1 MATESYNS
9 ILDRMS
15 GLNSLATHIEEI
27 TKGKNA
33 QTEGMLKLIASM
45 SAKINDVRENV
56 NKIRSGSVA
65 IGNRIKEIIK
75 SSDDTQKANLQ
86 KIKDSITKLGNVS
99 DLNASISG
107 LDKDV
112 SLLVEKAMGAGAGA
126 GADDDAG
133 AGAGAG
139 AGADAGEEG
148 SMFREAV
155 GPNGEPLK
163 GGYTY
168 GKSRHRGKDR
178 RRRTKKSRRK
188 GKGNY
193 KR

>member
-1 MATESYNS
+1 MEKSESYNA

-15 GLNSLATHIEEI
+15 GLTSLATHIEEI
-27 TKGKNA
+27 TKGKTD
-33 QTEGMLKLIASM
+33 QTEGMLRLIASM

-86 KIKDSITKLGNVS
+86 KIKDSITKLGNVA
-99 DLNASISG
+99 DLNASITG

-112 SLLVEKAMGAGAGA
+112 SLLVEKAMGAGA
-126 GADDDAG
+126 DAG
-133 AGAGAG
+133 AGAGA
-139 AGADAGEEG
+139 DEEG
-148 SMFREAV
+148 SMFKDAV

-188 GKGNY
+188 GDK

>member
-1 MATESYNS
+1 MAAESYNS

-15 GLNSLATHIEEI
+15 GLTSLATHIEEI

-56 NKIRSGSVA
+56 NKIRSGSVE
-65 IGNRIKEIIK
+65 INNRIKGFIK

-86 KIKDSITKLGNVS
+86 KIKDSITKLGNVA
-99 DLNASISG
+99 DLNASIAG

-112 SLLVEKAMGAGAGA
+112 SLLVEKAMGAGAG
-126 GADDDAG
+126 DDSDEDA
-133 AGAGAG
+133 AAAV
-139 AGADAGEEG
+139 EEA
-148 SMFREAV
+148 SIFREAD
-155 GPNGEPLK
+155 GPNGEPIK

-168 GKSRHRGKDR
+168 GKSRHRGKNR

-188 GKGNY
+188 GDK

>member
-1 MATESYNS
+1 METESYNA

-27 TKGKNA
+27 TKGKNT

-56 NKIRSGSVA
+56 NKIRSGSEA
-65 IGNRIKEIIK
+65 INNKIKEIIK

-99 DLNASISG
+99 DLNASITG

-112 SLLVEKAMGAGAGA
+112 SLLVEKTMGAN
-126 GADDDAG
+126 D
-133 AGAGAG
+133 GAGAG
-139 AGADAGEEG
+139 AGADAD
-148 SMFREAV
+148 EAV

-178 RRRTKKSRRK
+178 RKRTKKSRRK
-188 GKGNY
+188 GNY

>member
-15 GLNSLATHIEEI
+15 GLTSLATHIEEI

-112 SLLVEKAMGAGAGA
+112 SLLVEKAMGAGAGDGSDAGAAA
-126 GADDDAG
+126 GAD
-133 AGAGAG
+133 
-139 AGADAGEEG
+139 EEG
-148 SMFREAV
+148 SMFKDAV

-188 GKGNY
+188 GDK

>member
-1 MATESYNS
+1 MATESYNA

-15 GLNSLATHIEEI
+15 GLNSLASHIEEI

-99 DLNASISG
+99 DLNASIIG

-112 SLLVEKAMGAGAGA
+112 SLLVEKAMGSGAGDGADAGADTGA
-126 GADDDAG
+126 GAD
-133 AGAGAG
+133 
-139 AGADAGEEG
+139 EEG

-155 GPNGEPLK
+155 GPDGRPLA

-178 RRRTKKSRRK
+178 RKRTKKSRRK
-188 GKGNY
+188 GNY

>member
-1 MATESYNS
+1 MEKSESYNA

-15 GLNSLATHIEEI
+15 GLTSLATHIEEI
-27 TKGKNA
+27 TKGKTD
-33 QTEGMLKLIASM
+33 QTEGMLRLIASM

-86 KIKDSITKLGNVS
+86 KIKDSITKLGNVA
-99 DLNASISG
+99 DLNAYITG

-112 SLLVEKAMGAGAGA
+112 SLLVEKAMGAGA
-126 GADDDAG
+126 DAG
-133 AGAGAG
+133 AGE
-139 AGADAGEEG
+139 GADEEG
-148 SMFREAV
+148 SMFKDAV

-188 GKGNY
+188 GNY

>member
-1 MATESYNS
+1 MATESYNT

-99 DLNASISG
+99 DLNASITG

-112 SLLVEKAMGAGAGA
+112 SLLVEKAMGSG
-126 GADDDAG
+126 DDAG

-139 AGADAGEEG
+139 AGADEEG

-188 GKGNY
+188 GNY

>member
-1 MATESYNS
+1 MATESYNA

-15 GLNSLATHIEEI
+15 GLSSLATHIEEI

-33 QTEGMLKLIASM
+33 QAEGMLKLIASM

-56 NKIRSGSVA
+56 NKIRAGSVA

-99 DLNASISG
+99 DLNASITG

-112 SLLVEKAMGAGAGA
+112 SLLVEKAMGSGDDAGAGA
-126 GADDDAG
+126 GVG

-139 AGADAGEEG
+139 AGADEEG
-148 SMFREAV
+148 SMLREAV

-168 GKSRHRGKDR
+168 GKSRHRGKGR

-188 GKGNY
+188 GNY

>member
-1 MATESYNS
+1 METESYKT

-56 NKIRSGSVA
+56 NKIRSGSVE
-65 IGNRIKEIIK
+65 INNRIKGFIK

-86 KIKDSITKLGNVS
+86 KIKDSITKLGNVA
-99 DLNASISG
+99 DLNASIAG

-112 SLLVEKAMGAGAGA
+112 SLLVEKAMGAGAGDDSDEDA
-126 GADDDAG
+126 AAAD
-133 AGAGAG
+133 
-139 AGADAGEEG
+139 EEA
-148 SMFREAV
+148 SIFREAV
-155 GPNGEPLK
+155 GPNGEPIK

-168 GKSRHRGKDR
+168 GKSRHRGKNR

-188 GKGNY
+188 GDK

>member
-112 SLLVEKAMGAGAGA
+112 SLLVEKAMGTGTGAGDGSDAGAGA
-126 GADDDAG
+126 GAD
-133 AGAGAG
+133 
-139 AGADAGEEG
+139 EEG

>member
-27 TKGKNA
+27 TKGKTD

-65 IGNRIKEIIK
+65 INNRIKEIIK

-86 KIKDSITKLGNVS
+86 KIKDSITRLGNVA
-99 DLNASISG
+99 DLNASITG

-112 SLLVEKAMGAGAGA
+112 SLLVEKAMDAG
-126 GADDDAG
+126 DDAG
-133 AGAGAG
+133 A
-139 AGADAGEEG
+139 DEEG
-148 SMFREAV
+148 SMFKDAV

-188 GKGNY
+188 GNY

>member
-1 MATESYNS
+1 
-9 ILDRMS
+9 
-15 GLNSLATHIEEI
+15 
-27 TKGKNA
+27 
-33 QTEGMLKLIASM
+33 
-45 SAKINDVRENV
+45 V

-86 KIKDSITKLGNVS
+86 KIKDSITRLGNVA
-99 DLNASISG
+99 DLNASITG

-112 SLLVEKAMGAGAGA
+112 SLLVEKAMGS
-126 GADDDAG
+126 G

-139 AGADAGEEG
+139 AGEGEEG

>member
-27 TKGKNA
+27 TKGKTD

-45 SAKINDVRENV
+45 SAKIHDVRENV

-112 SLLVEKAMGAGAGA
+112 SLLVEKAMGAGAG
-126 GADDDAG
+126 DG

-139 AGADAGEEG
+139 DGASAGADADAGEEG

-178 RRRTKKSRRK
+178 RKRTKKSRRK

>member
-15 GLNSLATHIEEI
+15 GLTSLATHIEEI

-112 SLLVEKAMGAGAGA
+112 SLLVEKAMGAGAGD
-126 GADDDAG
+126 GSDAG
-133 AGAGAG
+133 AGAGA
-139 AGADAGEEG
+139 DEEG
-148 SMFREAV
+148 SMFKDAV

-188 GKGNY
+188 GNY

>member
-1 MATESYNS
+1 MEKSESYNA

-15 GLNSLATHIEEI
+15 GLTSLATHIEEI

-33 QTEGMLKLIASM
+33 QTEGMLRLIASM

-86 KIKDSITKLGNVS
+86 KIKDSITKLGNVA
-99 DLNASISG
+99 DLNASITG

-112 SLLVEKAMGAGAGA
+112 SLLVEKAMGAGA
-126 GADDDAG
+126 DAG
-133 AGAGAG
+133 AGE
-139 AGADAGEEG
+139 GADEEG
-148 SMFREAV
+148 SMFKDAV

-188 GKGNY
+188 GDK

>member
-15 GLNSLATHIEEI
+15 GLSSLATHIEEI

-86 KIKDSITKLGNVS
+86 KIKDSITKLGNVA

-112 SLLVEKAMGAGAGA
+112 SLLVEKAMGAGAGD
-126 GADDDAG
+126 GSDAG

-139 AGADAGEEG
+139 ADEEG
-148 SMFREAV
+148 SMFKDAV

-168 GKSRHRGKDR
+168 GKSRHRGKNR

-188 GKGNY
+188 GDK

>member
-56 NKIRSGSVA
+56 NKIRSGSVE
-65 IGNRIKEIIK
+65 INNRIKGFIK

-112 SLLVEKAMGAGAGA
+112 SLLVEKAMGAGAG
-126 GADDDAG
+126 DDSDED
-133 AGAGAG
+133 AGAG

-188 GKGNY
+188 GDK

>member
-15 GLNSLATHIEEI
+15 GLTSLATHIEEI

-56 NKIRSGSVA
+56 NKIRSGSVE
-65 IGNRIKEIIK
+65 INNRIKEIIK

-112 SLLVEKAMGAGAGA
+112 SLLVEKAMGAGAGDGSNAGAAA
-126 GADDDAG
+126 GAD
-133 AGAGAG
+133 
-139 AGADAGEEG
+139 EEG
-148 SMFREAV
+148 SMFKDAV

-188 GKGNY
+188 GNY

>member
-15 GLNSLATHIEEI
+15 GLTSLATHIEEI

-56 NKIRSGSVA
+56 NKIRSGSVE
-65 IGNRIKEIIK
+65 INNRIKGFIK

-112 SLLVEKAMGAGAGA
+112 SLLVEKAMGAGAGDGA
-126 GADDDAG
+126 GDGSDDGPGAD
-133 AGAGAG
+133 
-139 AGADAGEEG
+139 EEG
-148 SMFREAV
+148 SMFKDAV

-188 GKGNY
+188 GDK

>member
-15 GLNSLATHIEEI
+15 GLTSLATHIEEI

-56 NKIRSGSVA
+56 NKIRSGSVE
-65 IGNRIKEIIK
+65 INNRIKGFIK

-112 SLLVEKAMGAGAGA
+112 SLLVEKAMGAGAGD
-126 GADDDAG
+126 GSDAG
-133 AGAGAG
+133 AGAGDGSDAG
-139 AGADAGEEG
+139 AGADEEG
-148 SMFREAV
+148 SMFKDAV

-188 GKGNY
+188 GNY

>member
-1 MATESYNS
+1 MATESYNA

-15 GLNSLATHIEEI
+15 GLSSLATHIEEI

-33 QTEGMLKLIASM
+33 QAEGMLKLIASM

-56 NKIRSGSVA
+56 NKIRAGSVA

-99 DLNASISG
+99 DLNASITG

-112 SLLVEKAMGAGAGA
+112 SLLVEKAMGSG
-126 GADDDAG
+126 DDAG

-139 AGADAGEEG
+139 AGADEEG

-188 GKGNY
+188 GNY